1 MSDVAAPIVV
11 RHFRQIVLWPLQ
23 LMPLKPG
30 VQVQRHWEALEAL
43 GEANPWREVRD
54 EYSADP
60 LEFQERH
67 YKEFVTFLP
76 YVQRFLYGSSV
87 GQEAS
92 QRHGEPSIRVFRRCD
107 IAQVRVTYED
117 GATIQFEVAHADLYF
132 FLDADIAML
141 AFEMHANDITLDRAQ
156 DTLFRFGRAYPAFW
170 ERGGQGGNC
179 PRRVEWLGANGEVLA
194 TSDYEFKQKYLESR
208 RPVPRA
214 CDRSALGIPA
224 AAVRCSSTR
233 ARADRCATGSSS
245 ITACR

>member
-1 MSDVAAPIVV
+1 MSDAAAPIVV
-11 RHFRQIVLWPLQ
+11 RHFRQVVLWPLQ

-30 VQVQRHWEALEAL
+30 VQVQRHWEALETL
-43 GEANPWREVRD
+43 GDANPWREVRD
-54 EYSADP
+54 EFSADP

-92 QRHGEPSIRVFRRCD
+92 QRHGEPSIRVFRRAD
-107 IAQVRVTYED
+107 VAQVRVTYDD
-117 GATIQFEVAHADLYF
+117 GAALIFEVAHADIYF

-170 ERGGQGGNC
+170 ERGGPGGNC
-179 PRRVEWLGANGEVLA
+179 PRRVEWLGASGEVLA
-194 TSDYEFKQKYLESR
+194 TSDYEFKQK
-208 RPVPRA
+208 
-214 CDRSALGIPA
+214 
-224 AAVRCSSTR
+224 
-233 ARADRCATGSSS
+233 
-245 ITACR
+245 